1 MMQAAKVIVANN
13 YSVLTCC
20 LRRNILRYGAAGD
33 LIPHQHRFYSAE
45 AALSTP
51 TPDGAPKVY
60 PEKIQSIVSEITKLT
75 VLEVADL
82 NDLLKR
88 TLNISDAPVMAFG
101 AGMPAAAPAQEEDE
115 EEAVG
120 PAKVQTSFTVKMN
133 KFDAAKKVAVI
144 KEVKALLEGFNLVQ
158 AKKFVESCPTVV
170 KEDIPKDEA
179 EKLAEALNAAGA
191 ECVVE

>member
-1 MMQAAKVIVANN
+1 MMQTARVICSSN

-20 LRRNILRYGAAGD
+20 LRQNILRHGAAVN
-33 LIPHQHRFYSAE
+33 LIPHQHRFLSAE

-51 TPDGAPKVY
+51 TADGAPKVY
-60 PEKIQSIVSEITKLT
+60 PEKIQNIVSQITQLT

-82 NDLLKR
+82 NDLLKK

-101 AGMPAAAPAQEEDE
+101 AAMPGAAAPAQEEDE
-115 EEAVG
+115 EAVG
-120 PAKVQTSFTVKMN
+120 PSKVQTSFTVKMN

-144 KEVKALLEGFNLVQ
+144 KEVKALLEGYNLVQ
-158 AKKFVESCPTVV
+158 AKKFVESCPVIV
-170 KEDIPKDEA
+170 KADIPKDEA

-191 ECVVE
+191 DCVVE